1 MGIFASDDPSD
12 RVGLLEYTL
21 LKVVANEEAER
32 KLERAIRSG
41 AVRRDH
47 NTDWI
52 AEAEQK
58 GVLSGEEARAL
69 AEQRDLVAR
78 VIGVDD
84 FAASD
89 ISPRRAANPAPEV
102 AAQAPALTG
111 QPIPPE
117 QQEHIAAE

>member
-12 RVGLLEYTL
+12 PVGLLEYTL
-21 LKVVANEEAER
+21 IKVVANEEAER

-41 AVRRDH
+41 AVKRYH
-47 NTDWI
+47 NVDWI
-52 AEAEQK
+52 AEAEEK

-89 ISPRRAANPAPEV
+89 ISPRRAANPASEV
-102 AAQAPALTG
+102 AAQAPALIG
-111 QPIPPE
+111 QPVSPE